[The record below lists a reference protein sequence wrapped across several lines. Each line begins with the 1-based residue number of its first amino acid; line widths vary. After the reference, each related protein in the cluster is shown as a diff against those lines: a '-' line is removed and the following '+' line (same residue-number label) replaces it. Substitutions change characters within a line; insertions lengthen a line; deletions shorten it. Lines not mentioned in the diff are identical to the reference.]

1 MSETQRVLTLDIEG
15 MTCASCVNR
24 IERKLEKLPGVT
36 AAVNLPLETARVT
49 APADVEDGTLIEVIR
64 KAGYDARIHSP
75 KKTRTEACLL
85 YTSPS
90 PRDRQKSR
98 MPSSA

>member
-1 MSETQRVLTLDIEG
+1 M
-15 MTCASCVNR
+15 
-24 IERKLEKLPGVT
+24 VT
-36 AAVNLPLETARVT
+36 YIDAAT
-49 APADVEDGTLIEVIR
+49 APLRNTGQVRLYNDADF
-64 KAGYDARIHSP
+64 DAMN
-75 KKTRTEACLL
+75 EACLL

>member
-1 MSETQRVLTLDIEG
+1 MKQDIINIDQSEYWNEKSGPKWVKLDDAMNERFSILTDELFARANINNNERILDIGCGAGE
-15 MTCASCVNR
+15 TSFRAS
-24 IERKLEKLPGVT
+24 KLVGP
-36 AAVNLPLETARVT
+36 
-49 APADVEDGTLIEVIR
+49 DGYVM
-64 KAGYDARIHSP
+64 G
-75 KKTRTEACLL
+75 CLL